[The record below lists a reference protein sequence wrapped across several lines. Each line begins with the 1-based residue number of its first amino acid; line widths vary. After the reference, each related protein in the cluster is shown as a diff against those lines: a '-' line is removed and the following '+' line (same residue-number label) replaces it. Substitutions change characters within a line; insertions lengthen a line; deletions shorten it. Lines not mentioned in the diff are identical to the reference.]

1 VKSLRQDL
9 QKQLLERKRNALL
22 RQRRTLLSPQGTE
35 IILDGNHVTSF
46 CSNDYLGL
54 AGHPDVIQAYHEGLE
69 QFGAGSGASH
79 LVSGHMASH
88 HALENELAEFTGRSS
103 ALIFSSG
110 YMANVGVLTTLLGK
124 NDAVFEDRLNHA
136 SLLDGGL
143 FSGAA
148 FKRFPHLD
156 MDTLDKQLAESN
168 GQRKL
173 IVSDGVFSMDGDKAL
188 LPELITTSESN
199 NAILMLDDA
208 HGFGVLGKEGGGLA
222 AHWQEQGVHIDEDNL
237 QVLIGTFGKAFGAS
251 GAFVAGSQ
259 ELIETLIQ
267 FCRPY
272 IYTTAISPA
281 MAEALRTSLKLIRKD
296 NWRRQYL
303 TQLIQRFKDHCAD
316 LGLEVLAS
324 ETPVQAVILGDAQTA
339 LQASEELLRRGV
351 YVTAIRPPTVPK
363 GSARLRITFSA
374 IHTESQFQKLL
385 DSLAEVARMN
395 SMASLT

>member
-1 VKSLRQDL
+1 
-9 QKQLLERKRNALL
+9 
-22 RQRRTLLSPQGTE
+22 
-35 IILDGNHVTSF
+35 
-46 CSNDYLGL
+46 
-54 AGHPDVIQAYHEGLE
+54 
-69 QFGAGSGASH
+69 
-79 LVSGHMASH
+79 
-88 HALENELAEFTGRSS
+88 
-103 ALIFSSG
+103 
-110 YMANVGVLTTLLGK
+110 
-124 NDAVFEDRLNHA
+124 
-136 SLLDGGL
+136 
-143 FSGAA
+143 
-148 FKRFPHLD
+148 